1 MPQDMN
7 DGEAEMQAAMRCCD
21 DPDGWGTVEP
31 YGVPHDPDAFLNL
44 VFRIPVLCLLLATLV
59 VAGFGTIFEGCV
71 AQADPVPVYVEGDF
85 DFDEDVD
92 LKDFA
97 LFQRNFTCEYGG
109 GPG

>member
-1 MPQDMN
+1 MSTGDIWRLAFVLT
-7 DGEAEMQAAMRCCD
+7 GFAVVLSAAS
-21 DPDGWGTVEP
+21 V
-31 YGVPHDPDAFLNL
+31 GVAIRKH
-44 VFRIPVLCLLLATLV
+44 
-59 VAGFGTIFEGCV
+59 
-71 AQADPVPVYVEGDF
+71 AQADPVPIYVEGDF